1 MNFTDYEAKWP
12 TYINVARDPVDL
24 FASKFYFSRYSCVGC
39 KVNRHHSNEI
49 ETIED
54 CIKNNESECT
64 GTISLI
70 RRSGMMPG
78 S

>member
-1 MNFTDYEAKWP
+1 MNFTDHQAKWP

-39 KVNRHHSNEI
+39 KLSDRHHANEI

-64 GTISLI
+64 GK
-70 RRSGMMPG
+70 G
-78 S
+78 STSFSFH

>member
-64 GTISLI
+64 GK
-70 RRSGMMPG
+70 G
-78 S
+78 SPYR